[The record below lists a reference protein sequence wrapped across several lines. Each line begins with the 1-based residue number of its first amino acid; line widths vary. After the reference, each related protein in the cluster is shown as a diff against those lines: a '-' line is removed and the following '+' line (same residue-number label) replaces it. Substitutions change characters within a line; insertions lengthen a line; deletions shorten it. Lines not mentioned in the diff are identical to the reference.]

1 MLLPRKVSAV
11 LSSPLL
17 RRPYVPGSLTLPYIS
32 LTTLSVPT
40 DAMDTWKDLF
50 GSIGGRVI
58 KGVFQVIGQSTTD
71 AAATAIYLAA
81 SKDVET
87 REQKGKYFI
96 PVAKEDPTSKA
107 AEDKDLARK
116 LWCWCDDEVTKG
128 EQYEPYIM
136 QTLTKFEQPLVR
148 VGNRA
153 QQK

>member
-1 MLLPRKVSAV
+1 MRK
-11 LSSPLL
+11 
-17 RRPYVPGSLTLPYIS
+17 PYVPGILALPYVS

-50 GSIGGRVI
+50 GSIGGRAI
-58 KGVFQVIGQSTTD
+58 KGVFQVIGQSTSD
-71 AAATAIYLAA
+71 AAATAIYLAT

-87 REQKGKYFI
+87 KEQKGKYFI
-96 PVAKEDPTSKA
+96 PIAKEDTTSKV
-107 AEDKDLARK
+107 AEDKDLAMY
-116 LWCWCDDEVTKG
+116 LWHWCDDKVMKG
-128 EQYEPYIM
+128 EQYEPCII